1 MIKKEDIIKYILYT
15 PYNPNRAVLESLLE
29 SYLKD
34 NGGGIILE
42 DKIIIV
48 PELRGNTNFSPL
60 NPKPGDKV
68 TITPNPDEGYH
79 LSNIVVVDL
88 EGNNIELTDN
98 GDNTYSYIQP
108 SNGTS
113 VVPIVDYD
121 ADTINPEDTI
131 IYNGGG
137 VSGW

>member
-1 MIKKEDIIKYILYT
+1 MTKKEDIIKYVLYT

-34 NGGGIILE
+34 NGGGITLE

-48 PELRGNTNFSPL
+48 PESKGKTSFSPL
-60 NPKPGDKV
+60 KPNPGDKV
-68 TITPNPDEGYH
+68 TITPNPNEGYH

-108 SNGTS
+108 LSGTS

-121 ADTINPEDTI
+121 ADTISPEDII
-131 IYNGGG
+131 IYDGGG
-137 VSGW
+137 VGGW

>member
-1 MIKKEDIIKYILYT
+1 MTKKEDIIKYVLYT
-15 PYNPNRAVLESLLE
+15 PCNPNKAVLESLLE
-29 SYLKD
+29 SYIKD
-34 NGGGIILE
+34 SGGGITLE

-48 PELRGNTNFSPL
+48 PELKGNTTFSPL
-60 NPKPGDKV
+60 KPNPGDKV
-68 TITPNPDEGYH
+68 IITPNSNEGYH

-88 EGNNIELTDN
+88 EGNNIELIDN

-108 SNGTS
+108 LSGTS

-121 ADTINPEDTI
+121 ADTINPEDII

>member
-1 MIKKEDIIKYILYT
+1 MTKKEDIIKYVLYT
-15 PYNPNRAVLESLLE
+15 PYNTNKEKKKRKIE

-34 NGGGIILE
+34 NGGGVTLE

-48 PELRGNTNFSPL
+48 PELKGSTNFSPL

-88 EGNNIELTDN
+88 EGNNIELIDN
-98 GDNTYSYIQP
+98 KDNTYSYIQP

-113 VVPIVDYD
+113 VVPIVVYD

-131 IYNGGG
+131 IYNGGV
-137 VSGW
+137 VSGL